1 MDEKNKQ
8 TRLGALGGA
17 GGAVFFI
24 TLLVAG
30 DDAPAWLLVGALVT
44 MLAGLGGDLFLGWRD
59 GRHSG
64 RSVALFLGVLV
75 GAFAL
80 SRLL

>member
-8 TRLGALGGA
+8 TRLGALGGV
-17 GGAVFFI
+17 GMAVLFI

-30 DDAPAWLLVGALVT
+30 NEAPGWLLVAALVA
-44 MLAGLGGDLFLGWRD
+44 MLAGLGGDLLLGWRD

>member
-1 MDEKNKQ
+1 MDEKHTQ
-8 TRLGALGGA
+8 TRLGALGGV
-17 GGAVFFI
+17 GMAVLFV
-24 TLLVAG
+24 TLLVAR
-30 DDAPAWLLVGALVT
+30 DDAPAWLTVAAFVA
-44 MLAGLGGDLFLGWRD
+44 MLAGLGGDLLLGWRD

-64 RSVALFLGVLV
+64 RHVALFLGVLV